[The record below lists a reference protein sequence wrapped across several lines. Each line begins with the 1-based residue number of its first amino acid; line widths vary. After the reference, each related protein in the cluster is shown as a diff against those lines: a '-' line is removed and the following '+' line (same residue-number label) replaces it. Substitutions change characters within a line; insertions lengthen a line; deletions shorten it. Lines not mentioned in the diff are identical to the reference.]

1 MPVST
6 VSPSPSPSSLP
17 VPTIG
22 SALSRPPPPMA
33 PDPEPAAQAYF
44 HKVAQLKGV
53 YGIALNRPK
62 SKNAISV
69 QLLEDLECAIEQA
82 IAEPSVQCL
91 IFHSSTPGCF
101 CSGADLIERRQM
113 SDADVHRFLANLRR
127 VFSRID
133 HLEFPS
139 ICAID
144 GPALG
149 GGLELALTCDFR
161 IAARNV
167 TKISFP
173 ETRLGIIPGGG
184 GTQRAPRLIGLTK
197 AKELIFT
204 GRELTAA
211 DAQEL
216 GLVDYVA
223 DHTQTAYE
231 RALLLAAEIAKSAP
245 LALRAAKA
253 AISRSLEF
261 SLDDALDYERSC
273 YEPLLKTQDRT
284 EALDAFREKRAP
296 VFVGK

>member
-1 MPVST
+1 
-6 VSPSPSPSSLP
+6 
-17 VPTIG
+17 
-22 SALSRPPPPMA
+22 MA
-33 PDPEPAAQAYF
+33 PDPEPTAQAYF
-44 HKVAQLKGV
+44 HKVAHLKGV

-62 SKNAISV
+62 SRNAISV
-69 QLLEDLECAIEQA
+69 QLLEPA
-82 IAEPSVQCL
+82 VQCL

-113 SDADVHRFLANLRR
+113 TDADVHRFLANLRR

-133 HLEFPS
+133 RLEFPS

-161 IAARNV
+161 IAGESRRPRPRNV

-184 GTQRAPRLIGLTK
+184 GTQRAPRLIGMTK

-231 RALLLAAEIAKSAP
+231 RALLLATEIAKSAP

-261 SLDDALDYERSC
+261 PLDEALDYERSC

-296 VFVGK
+296 VFIGK

>member
-1 MPVST
+1 
-6 VSPSPSPSSLP
+6 
-17 VPTIG
+17 
-22 SALSRPPPPMA
+22 MA

-53 YGIALNRPK
+53 YGIALNRHK

-69 QLLEDLECAIEQA
+69 QLL
-82 IAEPSVQCL
+82 EPSVQCL

>member
-1 MPVST
+1 
-6 VSPSPSPSSLP
+6 
-17 VPTIG
+17 
-22 SALSRPPPPMA
+22 MA

-44 HKVAQLKGV
+44 HKVAHLKGV

-62 SKNAISV
+62 SRNAISV
-69 QLLEDLECAIEQA
+69 QLLKLTPPAQDLECALEQA
-82 IAEPSVQCL
+82 SADPSIQCL

-113 SDADVHRFLANLRR
+113 TDADVHRFLADLRR

-133 HLEFPS
+133 HLAFPS

-149 GGLELALTCDFR
+149 GGLELALACDFR

-184 GTQRAPRLIGLTK
+184 GTQRAPRLIGMTK

-223 DHTQTAYE
+223 DHSQSAYD
-231 RALLLAAEIAKSAP
+231 RALLLAAEISKSAP

-296 VFVGK
+296 VFIGK